1 MAFLLDTYALLWWLA
16 EPERLPPA
24 VHATL
29 SDPSQPVFISAASA
43 WEIATKH
50 RLWCLPTADVLLQ
63 AGWPLLLEQQFLEP
77 FVAEH

>member
-29 SDPSQPVFISAASA
+29 SDPSQPV
-43 WEIATKH
+43 
-50 RLWCLPTADVLLQ
+50 LPDVN
-63 AGWPLLLEQQFLEP
+63 
-77 FVAEH
+77 